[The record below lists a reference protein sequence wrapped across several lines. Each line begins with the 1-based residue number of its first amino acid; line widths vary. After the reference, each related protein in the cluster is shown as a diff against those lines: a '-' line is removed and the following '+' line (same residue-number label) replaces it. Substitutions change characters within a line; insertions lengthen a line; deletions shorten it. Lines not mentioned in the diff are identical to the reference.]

1 MTLKNKKILIIVG
14 GGIAAYKAL
23 DLIRLLKKNNV
34 IIKTI
39 LTKSGREFVTPLSIT
54 TLTKSKT
61 FEDMFDRNSEAE
73 IDHISLSRWADLI
86 IVLPTTANFM
96 RSRKV
101 FFRAQGLRP
110 RTRYFPYLGRRSI
123 DAFAKGE
130 TSYTRFGTTSV
141 EIGNLFF
148 DDIVNYSVANANT
161 VYEDEIRGLQETA
174 KQIQRD
180 MIASIDPSLVYEHDF
195 NLKVTPL
202 SIRTIDF
209 TESDME
215 RIVESYLKGETPIP
229 CVQCNQTVKFK
240 DLFEVAKDLNADAL
254 ITGHYVK
261 SITKNNSTDM
271 YRAIDQNRDQSYFLF
286 NTTKEQLDYLRFPLG
301 GLLKNQTRDI
311 AKKLNLNVADKPDSQ
326 DICFV
331 PNGDYASVIE
341 RFKPNSFKKGNIKN
355 LDGKVIGVHDGII
368 NYTIGQRKGIK
379 IADTDALYVLM
390 INSDKNEIIVGPKD
404 KLGKKEIEIKNLNLL
419 VKKEEFENNIFVK
432 VRSTGKLLRA
442 KVNLNL
448 NNKGIV
454 ILENAEEGIS
464 PGQACVFYSKDSY
477 GDKVLG
483 GGWITS

>member
-1 MTLKNKKILIIVG
+1 MNNDLNSIGLDKKPSDTTVVVAMSGGVDSSTVAGMMKKEGFNVIGITLKLYDDGKEVAASKQCCSGQDIMDAKRVAQKLNIEHKVLYYQNKFKQG
-14 GGIAAYKAL
+14 
-23 DLIRLLKKNNV
+23 V
-34 IIKTI
+34 I
-39 LTKSGREFVTPLSIT
+39 
-54 TLTKSKT
+54 
-61 FEDMFDRNSEAE
+61 D
-73 IDHISLSRWADLI
+73 
-86 IVLPTTANFM
+86 NF
-96 RSRKV
+96 
-101 FFRAQGLRP
+101 
-110 RTRYFPYLGRRSI
+110 
-123 DAFAKGE
+123 
-130 TSYTRFGTTSV
+130 
-141 EIGNLFF
+141 
-148 DDIVNYSVANANT
+148 
-161 VYEDEIRGLQETA
+161 
-174 KQIQRD
+174 
-180 MIASIDPSLVYEHDF
+180 
-195 NLKVTPL
+195 
-202 SIRTIDF
+202 
-209 TESDME
+209 
-215 RIVESYLKGETPIP
+215 VESYLKGETPIP

-240 DLFEVAKDLNADAL
+240 DLFEVSKDLKADAL

-331 PNGDYASVIE
+331 PNGNYASVIE
-341 RFKPNSFKKGNIKN
+341 KFKPNSFKKGNIKN

-368 NYTIGQRKGIK
+368 NFTIGQRKGIK
-379 IADTDALYVLM
+379 IADTEALYVLI

-432 VRSTGKLLRA
+432 VRSTGKLLKA
-442 KVNLNL
+442 KVNLKV
-448 NNKGIV
+448 NNTGIV
-454 ILENAEEGIS
+454 ILEKAEEGIS